1 MAKLTGPLFS
11 LDAQGTLGK
20 KLTYGWTKGTQ
31 WIRSWVKKKYTRT
44 FGQDFVRKWFKNAI
58 DSFQDMSDEERF
70 LWELATK
77 NYQEYGAH
85 LLKQASRWARC
96 LFLHHVLTDLSFT
109 WQGSPF
115 PPELWKMLAKDEI
128 AGYDQLKIDLETLT
142 GLVFCDP
149 VDPYFFE
156 WLGYVTSKGH
166 PGIGQ
171 EAAGLANSR
180 GSAIA
185 IREDLWEGWDTWVRD
200 KNVVHELTH
209 ALMNQHGWN
218 YRNNVLDSETM
229 ADECGNRV
237 ADGNLTP
244 VYTYKGKTLSEWVEN
259 PGCS

>member
-1 MAKLTGPLFS
+1 MKIIGPLLS
-11 LDAQGTLGK
+11 LDAKGTIART
-20 KLTYGWTKGTQ
+20 LTYGKNQYGNWVRRITK
-31 WIRSWVKKKYTRT
+31 RKYTLNAT
-44 FGQDFVRKWFKNAI
+44 QKKIRKWFKNAI
-58 DSFQDMSDEERF
+58 DSFQDMSAEERF
-70 LWELATK
+70 LWELATT

-85 LLKQASRWARC
+85 LLKQTARWARC
-96 LFLHHVLTDLSFT
+96 LFLHHVLTDLSFS

-149 VDPYFFE
+149 VDPYFFK
-156 WLGYVTSKGH
+156 WLGYVKSKGH

-171 EAAGLANSR
+171 ETAGLANSR

-200 KNVVHELTH
+200 KNVAHELTH
-209 ALMNQHGWN
+209 AIMEQHGWN
-218 YRNNVLDSETM
+218 YRNNVYDSEMM
-229 ADECGNRV
+229 ADDCGNRV
-237 ADGNLTP
+237 ADGDLTP
-244 VYTYKGKTLSEWVEN
+244 VYTYKGKTLSEWVDD